1 MKGENTYMFKKACV
15 ELLEIIKYIPNE
27 QKQLIPEE
35 LINEIKKQKDDVYVF
50 KYDFSKTLL
59 EQDLL
64 SETKSLLLQI
74 YIKYVCDNDK
84 KIFWDRYNQLCLISA
99 NEEKRKNK
107 Y

>member
-1 MKGENTYMFKKACV
+1 MFKKACV
-15 ELLEIIKYIPNE
+15 ELLEIIKYIPNVL
-27 QKQLIPEE
+27 KQLIPEE

-74 YIKYVCDNDK
+74 YIKY
-84 KIFWDRYNQLCLISA
+84 IWMIL
-99 NEEKRKNK
+99 
-107 Y
+107 